1 MPNGIDKP
9 ESLSFPGKTARFIRN
24 YLNLRNIIMFAT
36 PVSIAV
42 LIFMLFNLSQTVEH
56 LSRSIIR
63 STTDETVRELNTFFD
78 PAVNSLKVAQQWGM
92 ASLLVDADPSK
103 LNPRFIPLLKNYSQ
117 ISSMLI
123 ANTSGSEYML
133 MREDSTWM
141 NRIVSYKGTLQNIM
155 RYRWKYDEKM
165 NVTRSEKWVDTK
177 KYDPR
182 ERPWFIGGLKC
193 GYNKIAWTEP
203 YIFFTTKDPGIT
215 ISTNWSSGNEST
227 YVIAFDIML
236 IDISAYTSKLVTG
249 KHGKAFILTSNDKL
263 IGLPGDVRFIN
274 NDSLKKY
281 VLTDYKELNN
291 NELSNAVDRWKAKA
305 KSFDPFRY
313 ELGKK
318 SWWAGFHAF
327 NLGDNN
333 VFYIGVIVPEED
345 FMAEV
350 NKTRTI
356 IIAAFT
362 LVLILT
368 LLVIRGYNQK
378 RKAYALLEIQN
389 AQIRKQKE
397 EIEANRDE
405 ITKQRDKIEEQRN
418 EITDSIKYS
427 RRIQTAILPPDNII
441 KSLLPE
447 HFVFYQ
453 PKDIVSGDFYWV
465 LEQNRQILWAAVD
478 CTGHG
483 VPGAFMSII
492 GFKGLN
498 SCAREYKLFH
508 PGEILDKLNEIVAET
523 FRQGGHEDV
532 ENVNESTIRDGM
544 DIALC
549 SLHKESG
556 TLEFAGANNSL
567 VLVRPSGIPLNVNAK
582 DSTSDISNESFNLFE
597 IKADRQPIGS
607 YAGTHN
613 FKNNIIKVLPGD
625 SIYTF
630 SDGFADQFGGETG
643 KKFMNKQLKQQL
655 LGLQAIPVE
664 ERKIIVAKTFLSWKG
679 SYDQVDD
686 VLVIGVSII

>member
-1 MPNGIDKP
+1 MEKSQ
-9 ESLSFPGKTARFIRN
+9 SLLRKTARIIYE
-24 YLNLRNIIMFAT
+24 YLNLRNIILFAT

-78 PAVNSLKVAQQWGM
+78 PAVNSLKVAQEWGM
-92 ASLLVDADPSK
+92 ASLLTDADPAR

-123 ANTSGSEYML
+123 ANTEGSEYML
-133 MREDSTWM
+133 LREDSTWL
-141 NRIVSYKGTLQNIM
+141 NRIVFFRGATPNIM
-155 RYRWKYDEKM
+155 RYRWHYDNNM
-165 NVTRSEKWVDTK
+165 NVIRSEKWVDTK

-182 ERPWFIGGLKC
+182 ERPWFIGGLKA
-193 GYNKIAWTEP
+193 GYDKIAWTEP

-215 ISTNWSSGNEST
+215 ISTNWRSGNFPT

-263 IGLPGDVRFIN
+263 IGLPGDARFIN

-281 VLTDYKELNN
+281 VLTEYNGLNI
-291 NELSNAVDRWKAKA
+291 NELSTAVDSWKEQK
-305 KSFDPFRY
+305 KTFEPFKY
-313 ELGKK
+313 ELGNK

-327 NLGDNN
+327 NLGDSN

-356 IIAAFT
+356 VIAAFL
-362 LVLILT
+362 LVLVLT

-389 AQIRKQKE
+389 AQIKKQKE

-405 ITKQRDKIEEQRN
+405 ITKQKDKIEEQRN

-427 RRIQTAILPPDNII
+427 RRIQTAIMPPE
-441 KSLLPE
+441 SLIRRLLSDS
-447 HFVFYQ
+447 FVFYR

-465 LEQNRQILWAAVD
+465 YQNDGHVFWAAVD

-492 GFKGLN
+492 GYNGLN
-498 SCAREYKLFH
+498 SCVKEFRLTH
-508 PGEILDKLNEIVAET
+508 PGEILDQLNKIVAET
-523 FRQGGHEDV
+523 FRQEQANNPEGEAKSDDG
-532 ENVNESTIRDGM
+532 TIRDGM

-549 SLHKESG
+549 VFDRRNM
-556 TLEFAGANNSL
+556 TLEFAGANNPL
-567 VLVRPSGIPLNVNAK
+567 FLVRSKEIPLSVDGQTNCMGTGDDKNM
-582 DSTSDISNESFNLFE
+582 LYE

-607 YAGTHN
+607 YGETRS
-613 FKNNIIKVLPGD
+613 FKNSIIAIKPGD
-625 SIYTF
+625 TIYTF
-630 SDGFADQFGGETG
+630 SDGFEDQFGGSNG
-643 KKFMNKQLKQQL
+643 KKFMHKQLKSLL
-655 LGLQAIPVE
+655 LGLQSSPVE
-664 ERKIIVAKTFLSWKG
+664 KRNSLLGEAFTSWKG
-679 SYDQVDD
+679 DFEQVDD
-686 VLVIGVSII
+686 VLIFGVKFS